1 MRDRLSDRASGGSPG
16 ARGWLQGALL
26 GAAVAMLLLLPSVA
40 HAHEPPLRVAVQSYI
55 RADGQ
60 TLRMLVRVPVE
71 SMRDVEFPLRGA
83 GYLDLARADSTLR
96 DAAKLWVADA
106 VTIYANGSA
115 LPTGIISAVRASL
128 PSDQGFESYA
138 AAVATLTGARLP
150 TTVDIPVQQ
159 AMLDVLLTFSLPVGN
174 PSLAIDARF
183 AHLGIRT
190 STVLRVVQS
199 DGTERPFLYDG
210 DQGVMPLEPGWW
222 HAASHFARMG
232 FTHLFGGLDH
242 LLFLLCLIIPIRR
255 IRPLVGIVT
264 AFAIAHSLTLAA
276 SALGY
281 APTALWFPPLVEL
294 LIAVS
299 IVYLA
304 IENILGANVQRRWVM
319 AFAFGLVHGF
329 AFSNALAGSLQFAG
343 GHLITALAAFNLGI
357 EAAQLLALAVAVPLI
372 AALFRRIAAERAAV
386 VVASAL
392 VAHMSWH
399 WMLDRYAVL
408 RQYRFTWPA
417 LDAAFAMGA
426 MQVTMGVLITG
437 GILWV
442 VSGVMTRLTA
452 PAARGSAPTV
462 VLLFGVSMLALSP
475 TTASAQ
481 SASIST
487 MSGVYSAEQAVKGR
501 EVFMG
506 SCTGCHTVASHSGSV
521 FAARWMRKPL
531 SDFYE
536 YVSHLMPKSAP
547 GTLSE
552 DEYVWVTAYVLKLN
566 GMPAG
571 TRELSAEPTVLQRI
585 RIDSSQTSTNSKP
598 ARDVPQGA
606 RIR

>member
-1 MRDRLSDRASGGSPG
+1 M
-16 ARGWLQGALL
+16 RGWRARALQWL
-26 GAAVAMLLLLPSVA
+26 AVVILLLLPRGA
-40 HAHEPPLRVAVQSYI
+40 GAHEPPLRVAVQSYI

-60 TLRMLVRVPVE
+60 TLRMLVRVPME
-71 SMRDVEFPLRGA
+71 SMRDVEFPVRGA
-83 GYLDLARADSTLR
+83 GYLDLARADGTLR
-96 DAAKLWVADA
+96 DAAKLWIADA
-106 VTIYANGSA
+106 VTIYANGA
-115 LPTGIISAVRASL
+115 PLPTGVVSAVRASL
-128 PSDQGFESYA
+128 PSDRGFESYA
-138 AAVATLTGARLP
+138 AAVGTLTRAPLP
-150 TTVDIPVQQ
+150 TTLDIPVQQ
-159 AMLDVLLTFSLPVGN
+159 AMLDVLLTFPLPLAN
-174 PSLAIDARF
+174 PALAIDARF
-183 AHLGIRT
+183 AHLGVRT
-190 STVLRVVQS
+190 TTVMRVVHG
-199 DGTERPFLYDG
+199 DGVERPFLYDG

-222 HAASHFARMG
+222 HAASRFARMG

-242 LLFLLCLIIPIRR
+242 LLFLLCLIIPVRR

-264 AFAIAHSLTLAA
+264 AFAIAHSITLAA

-281 APTALWFPPLVEL
+281 APTALWFPPMVEL

-304 IENILGANVQRRWVM
+304 LENILGANVQRRWVL
-319 AFAFGLVHGF
+319 AFGFGLVHGF

-357 EAAQLLALAVAVPLI
+357 EAAQLLALAVAVPLL
-372 AALFRRIAAERAAV
+372 AALFRRIALERAAV
-386 VVASAL
+386 LVASAL
-392 VAHMSWH
+392 IAHTSWH

-408 RQYRFTWPA
+408 SRYRFTWPA
-417 LDAAFAMGA
+417 LDAAFAIGA
-426 MQVTMGVLITG
+426 MQVTMGVLIAG
-437 GILWV
+437 GIWWV
-442 VSGVMTRLTA
+442 LSKVMTRLTA
-452 PAARGSAPTV
+452 PAPQRGAPII
-462 VLLFGVSMLALSP
+462 VLMFGVSMIALSP
-475 TTASAQ
+475 IAADAQ

-487 MSGVYSAEQAVKGR
+487 MSGVYSADQAAKGR

-571 TRELSAEPTVLQRI
+571 TRELSAEPAVLQRI
-585 RIDSSQTSTNSKP
+585 RIDTSHTSTSSKP
-598 ARDVPQGA
+598 AREVPQGA